1 MDPIKEAFLKI
12 KEEISFLKK
21 EINQIKDQ
29 QLITSELF
37 EKIKKIN
44 EKLEMIHDNSIS
56 INTPTDNPTLSL
68 NNSVIPTDNP
78 TVDNVVE
85 KKMMFKA
92 LNHQNMMFSIGNDGV
107 PTNKPTNQQTNQQ
120 INSDS
125 NVELK
130 LHKNDLF
137 NTFERANYII
147 STLDDVKK
155 EIRRTFK
162 NLTNQEMQIFST
174 LYRLDE
180 QRVEDITYKKMA
192 NILKLSESS
201 IRDYINKLINKGIL
215 IEKRRINNKRIVL
228 NISTKLKELTNL
240 STILKLREI

>member
-12 KEEISFLKK
+12 KEEISFLKE
-21 EINQIKDQ
+21 EINQIKNQ
-29 QLITSELF
+29 QSITNELF
-37 EKIKKIN
+37 EKIQGIN
-44 EKLEMIHDNSIS
+44 KKLEIIS
-56 INTPTDNPTLSL
+56 GKNTSTNTPTDNPTLPT
-68 NNSVIPTDNP
+68 NNSAIPTDNP
-78 TVDNVVE
+78 TINNVIE
-85 KKMMFKA
+85 KKTTFKA
-92 LNHQNMMFSIGNDGV
+92 INPQNMIFSIGNDGV

-120 INSDS
+120 MNSDL
-125 NVELK
+125 NIELE
-130 LHKNDLF
+130 LHKNNLF

-180 QRVEDITYKKMA
+180 QKVENITYKKIA
-192 NILKLSESS
+192 DILNLSESS
-201 IRDYINKLINKGIL
+201 IRDYTNKLINKGIL

-228 NISTKLKELTNL
+228 NISMKLKELTNL
-240 STILKLREI
+240 HTILKLREI